1 MFARAE
7 RKLALTII
15 LTRITKIYV
24 IEVMEKLEEIGIYN
38 YFDEND
44 NHICVLEVMED
55 ILTSTFG

>member
-24 IEVMEKLEEIGIYN
+24 IEVMEKLEEIGISN

-44 NHICVLEVMED
+44 NHISVLEVMED

>member
-7 RKLALTII
+7 QKLVLTII

-24 IEVMEKLEEIGIYN
+24 IEVMEKLEEISIYN

>member
-24 IEVMEKLEEIGIYN
+24 IEVMEKLEEIRIYN

>member
-1 MFARAE
+1 
-7 RKLALTII
+7 
-15 LTRITKIYV
+15 
-24 IEVMEKLEEIGIYN
+24 MEKREEIRIYK